1 MRRARRGRLQ
11 AWSGID
17 DDADAMV
24 PDGGPEQKHAVNVN
38 KGPKSN
44 ESATN

>member
-1 MRRARRGRLQ
+1 VPRARRGRLE

-17 DDADAMV
+17 DDAGAMV
-24 PDGGPEQKHAVNVN
+24 PDRGPEQKHAVNVN